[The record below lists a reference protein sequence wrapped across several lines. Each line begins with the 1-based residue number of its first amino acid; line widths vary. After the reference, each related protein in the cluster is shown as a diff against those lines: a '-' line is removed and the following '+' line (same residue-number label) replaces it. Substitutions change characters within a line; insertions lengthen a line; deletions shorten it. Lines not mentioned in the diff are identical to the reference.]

1 MADSADL
8 IDLTASDNEDDAA
21 DPAAPLVALGVSPR
35 AARRA
40 LERCGGDVA
49 RAADDVLGGGKKRSR
64 DDEASDRALAVRLAA
79 REKRAKRPLNTET
92 TDAALA
98 ARFQEEE
105 RAAREA
111 TDEAAARALAA
122 EGGGAGARLDALVAG
137 GVIASWSAAGAD
149 GDARPALAKLL
160 RARVGDG
167 FALPGPL
174 VHHRQRDAWSCGY
187 RCCLTLCV
195 ALRARDDAHA
205 RAAAAIGGD
214 VASVQRSVE
223 RAWARGFDAVGAR
236 QLGNKL
242 AGTRKWIGP
251 VEICVALRAAGFRA
265 NTIGHRSRVQEHAAA
280 GAMVRDVAAYF
291 RGGGAFP
298 AILCFG
304 NHNRVV
310 AGATADGRLVLLD
323 PRWAAV
329 RLELAAAADLTCK
342 LGNYEVV
349 LVEPGVAR
357 GRPKDP
363 NRRA

>member
-1 MADSADL
+1 MADL
-8 IDLTASDNEDDAA
+8 IDLTASDDED
-21 DPAAPLVALGVSPR
+21 DPAAPLVAIGVSPR

-49 RAADDVLGGGKKRSR
+49 RAADDVLGGDRKRTR
-64 DDEASDRALAVRLAA
+64 DDEALAVRLDA
-79 REKRAKRPLNTET
+79 REKRAKRPNTET

-98 ARFQEEE
+98 ARVAAEE
-105 RAAREA
+105 RAARED

-137 GVIASWSAAGAD
+137 GVIASWSAAGAPPAA
-149 GDARPALAKLL
+149 GNARPALAKLL
-160 RARVGDG
+160 RARVGDA
-167 FALPGPL
+167 FSLPGPL

-187 RCCLTLCV
+187 RCCLTLCA

-205 RAAAAIGGD
+205 RAAATMGGD
-214 VASVQRSVE
+214 VAAVQRSVE

-265 NTIGHRSRVQEHAAA
+265 NTIGRAARTAGAREAAA
-280 GAMVRDVAAYF
+280 AIARDVAAYF
-291 RGGGAFP
+291 QRGGAFP

-304 NHNRVV
+304 GHNRVV
-310 AGATADGRLVLLD
+310 AGATADGRLVFLD
-323 PRWAAV
+323 PRWASV
-329 RLELAAAADLTCK
+329 RLELAAAADLACK
-342 LGNYEVV
+342 KGNYEVV

>member
-1 MADSADL
+1 MADGL
-8 IDLTASDNEDDAA
+8 IDLTASDNEDDAV

-49 RAADDVLGGGKKRSR
+49 RAADDVLGGGGKRSR
-64 DDEASDRALAVRLAA
+64 DDEALAVRLDA
-79 REKRAKRPLNTET
+79 REKRAKPNTET

-122 EGGGAGARLDALVAG
+122 DGGGAGARLDALVAG

-149 GDARPALAKLL
+149 GDARPELARLL
-160 RARVGDG
+160 RARVGGAFDI
-167 FALPGPL
+167 PGPL

-187 RCCLTLCV
+187 RCCLTLCA

-205 RAAAAIGGD
+205 RAAAAVGGD
-214 VASVQRSVE
+214 VAAVQRSVE
-223 RAWARGFDAVGAR
+223 RAWSRGFDAVGAR

-265 NTIGHRSRVQEHAAA
+265 NTIGRAARTAGAGAAA
-280 GAMVRDVAAYF
+280 AAIARDVAAYF
-291 RGGGAFP
+291 QRGGAFP

-304 NHNRVV
+304 GHNRVV
-310 AGATADGRLVLLD
+310 AGATADGRLVFLD
-323 PRWAAV
+323 PRWASV
-329 RLELAAAADLTCK
+329 RLELAAAADLACEK
-342 LGNYEVV
+342 GNYEVV
-349 LVEPGVAR
+349 FVEPGVAR

>member
-1 MADSADL
+1 MADL
-8 IDLTASDNEDDAA
+8 IDLTASDDEDDA
-21 DPAAPLVALGVSPR
+21 AAPLVALGVSPR

-49 RAADDVLGGGKKRSR
+49 RAADDVLGGGGKRSR
-64 DDEASDRALAVRLAA
+64 DDEALAVRLDA
-79 REKRAKRPLNTET
+79 REKKRAKRPPNTET

-149 GDARPALAKLL
+149 GDARPELARLL
-160 RARVGDG
+160 RARVGGAFDI
-167 FALPGPL
+167 PGPL

-187 RCCLTLCV
+187 RCCLTLCA

-265 NTIGHRSRVQEHAAA
+265 NTIGRAARTAGARAAA
-280 GAMVRDVAAYF
+280 TAIARDVAAYF
-291 RGGGAFP
+291 QRGGAFP

-304 NHNRVV
+304 GHNRVV
-310 AGATADGRLVLLD
+310 AGATADGRLVFLD
-323 PRWAAV
+323 PRWASV
-329 RLELAAAADLTCK
+329 RLELAAAADLACRK
-342 LGNYEVV
+342 GNYEVV
-349 LVEPGVAR
+349 FVEPGVAR

>member
-1 MADSADL
+1 MADL
-8 IDLTASDNEDDAA
+8 IDLTASDNEDD
-21 DPAAPLVALGVSPR
+21 PAAPLVALGVVSPR

-49 RAADDVLGGGKKRSR
+49 RAADDVLGGDRKRTR
-64 DDEASDRALAVRLAA
+64 DDEALAVRLDA
-79 REKRAKRPLNTET
+79 REKRAKRPNTET

-98 ARFQEEE
+98 ARVAAEE
-105 RAAREA
+105 RAARED

-149 GDARPALAKLL
+149 GDARPELANLL
-160 RARVGDG
+160 RARVGDA
-167 FALPGPL
+167 FSLPGPI

-187 RCCLTLCV
+187 RCCLTLCA

-205 RAAAAIGGD
+205 RAAATMGGD
-214 VASVQRSVE
+214 VAAVQRSVE
-223 RAWARGFDAVGAR
+223 RAWARGFDPVGAR

-265 NTIGHRSRVQEHAAA
+265 NTIGRAARTAGAREAAA
-280 GAMVRDVAAYF
+280 AIARDVAAYF
-291 RGGGAFP
+291 QRGGAFP

-304 NHNRVV
+304 GHNRVV
-310 AGATADGRLVLLD
+310 AGATADGRLVFLD
-323 PRWAAV
+323 PRWASV

-342 LGNYEVV
+342 RGDYEVV